1 MSTNSRWWFADLLV
15 VLLLTAVG
23 GYVAYADFGGRL
35 RVAVVMPLAVLL
47 PGYALLSALYP
58 SAGAAGTSRTFGTGD
73 ADAGYALGGPERI
86 ALSVA
91 LSVAI
96 VPLVAAAT
104 NFTPWGIREHP
115 VIIGVAGVTAALT
128 LLAFVR
134 QLRVPAEDRYLPGV
148 PELLFTP
155 TGRGDGDGTLQMLNV
170 AILLSFLLVAST
182 AGYAAFNP
190 PQGEQFTEFYVD
202 TKNVDSDVDSMYQRS
217 FPSGEASELTVVV
230 GNREESRTEYTVVA
244 MLQRVEDGAVVEQQ
258 RLTERSVTVDAGA
271 TTRVPLTVEPSMTG
285 ENLRVKLFLHKG
297 APSDDPYRTARL
309 WVSVGSEPPQRGR
322 SGGESD
328 GEGDEDEGAATT
340 TTSSEDTTDSSG
352 PTTTTAGTTSVT
364 TSTSALSARSA
375 RFAVARRPPCSSS
388 LRTIDTSKSA
398 ASAATFTAYTR
409 WRVAPYVSARS
420 KACSNARSARSLPSV
435 GSKIRSYMPIPWD
448 ARNENS
454 PVIPGL
460 QERPSGNSQ
469 LAVVVTDRPVA

>member
-58 SAGAAGTSRTFGTGD
+58 SAGAAGTSRTFGTGE
-73 ADAGYALGGPERI
+73 ADAGYALGGPERL

-134 QLRVPAEDRYLPGV
+134 QLRVPPQDRYLPGV

-155 TGRGDGDGTLQMLNV
+155 TGRGDDGSLQMLNV
-170 AILLSFLLVAST
+170 AILLSFLLVVST

-190 PQGEQFTEFYVD
+190 PQGEQFTEFSVD
-202 TKNVDSDVDSMYQRS
+202 TKAVDSDVESMYQRS
-217 FPSGEASELTVVV
+217 FPAGESSELTVVV
-230 GNREESRTEYTVVA
+230 GNREEERTEYTVVA
-244 MLQRVEDGAVVEQQ
+244 MLQRVEDGTVVEQQ
-258 RLTERSVTVDAGA
+258 RLTERSVTVDDGE
-271 TTRVPLTVEPSMTG
+271 TMRVPLTVEPSMTG
-285 ENLRVKLFLHKG
+285 DDLRIRLLLYRG

-309 WVSVGSEPPQRGR
+309 WVSVGSDPQRSRLADGDGGG
-322 SGGESD
+322 SDNGDGGEDAS
-328 GEGDEDEGAATT
+328 ATT
-340 TTSSEDTTDSSG
+340 TPESTTDSTSG
-352 PTTTTAGTTSVT
+352 TTTTAGGTTSTTDPTSTTSTTSTSTTTPGTTSTTAGTTSTASGT
-364 TSTSALSARSA
+364 TST
-375 RFAVARRPPCSSS
+375 
-388 LRTIDTSKSA
+388 TTDTST
-398 ASAATFTAYTR
+398 ATTTQ
-409 WRVAPYVSARS
+409 
-420 KACSNARSARSLPSV
+420 
-435 GSKIRSYMPIPWD
+435 
-448 ARNENS
+448 S
-454 PVIPGL
+454 PDTTPTTTDDGGL
-460 QERPSGNSQ
+460 FPHYSPEG
-469 LAVVVTDRPVA
+469 LDG

>member
-58 SAGAAGTSRTFGTGD
+58 SVGAAGTSRTFGTGD

-258 RLTERSVTVDAGA
+258 RLTERSVTVDQGA
-271 TTRVPLTVEPSMTG
+271 TTRVPLTVEPSLTG
-285 ENLRVKLFLHKG
+285 ENLRVKLFLYEG
-297 APSDDPYRTARL
+297 APSDDLYRTARL
-309 WVSVGSEPPQRGR
+309 WVSVGSEPQRSR
-322 SGGESD
+322 LDDSD
-328 GEGDEDEGAATT
+328 GDAGSDDGDEGATATITTSESTTESASDATT
-340 TTSSEDTTDSSG
+340 TAGGTTTTTDTTSTT
-352 PTTTTAGTTSVT
+352 PTTTGTSTSTIGTTSTTAGTTTTTSDTSTTAT
-364 TSTSALSARSA
+364 TSTSTTTQ
-375 RFAVARRPPCSSS
+375 SSG
-388 LRTIDTSKSA
+388 TT
-398 ASAATFTAYTR
+398 TT
-409 WRVAPYVSARS
+409 
-420 KACSNARSARSLPSV
+420 
-435 GSKIRSYMPIPWD
+435 
-448 ARNENS
+448 
-454 PVIPGL
+454 
-460 QERPSGNSQ
+460 
-469 LAVVVTDRPVA
+469 